1 MNLINVDKNGNDL
14 PIKVFKDEK
23 GKYSIAISKKVGE
36 EHSTTGYANK
46 YFPVEFLKGVEL
58 ENGTEIII
66 KHAFMTWFDW
76 EFEDK
81 KGTKFVI
88 KITAFDKTSAEQP
101 VLRPEPK
108 LDKISSAKD
117 IDLND
122 DDSLPFY

>member
-1 MNLINVDKNGNDL
+1 MNLINIDKNGNDI
-14 PIKVFKDEK
+14 PVKVFKDEK

-36 EHSTTGYANK
+36 EYKNK
-46 YFPVEFLKGVEL
+46 YFPVEFLKDIEL
-58 ENGTEIII
+58 DNGTEIII

-88 KITAFDKTSAEQP
+88 KITAFDRTGAEQP
-101 VLRPEPK
+101 MLRPEPK
-108 LDKISSAKD
+108 LDNTWGSAKS
-117 IDLND
+117 IEINND

>member
-1 MNLINVDKNGNDL
+1 MNVLNLDKNGNDIL
-14 PIKVFKDEK
+14 TRVYKDEK

-58 ENGTEIII
+58 DNGTDIII
-66 KHAFMTWFDW
+66 KHAFLTWFDW

-88 KITAFDKTSAEQP
+88 KITAFDKASPEKP
-101 VLRPEPK
+101 MLRPEPK
-108 LDKISSAKD
+108 LDKINSAKD
-117 IDLND
+117 IEPD
-122 DDSLPFY
+122 DLPFY